1 MRLKDKVTIITG
13 AASGIGKETA
23 LLFAKEGA
31 KVIACDVNKER
42 LESLEKEAADSL
54 HGIVPCKL
62 DVTDRDDISA
72 CVEDIEK
79 RFGGVDVLINN
90 AGITADALLV
100 KMTED
105 QWDRVINVNLKGV
118 FNMTQSVAP
127 GMVERGSGVVLI
139 TSSVVGRYGNMGQT
153 NYAATKAGVIGM
165 TYSWAKEFGKKGLRF
180 NAVAPG
186 FIQTPMTKDLPEKVI
201 DRMIEKTPLR
211 RMGSPGDV
219 AKMFLFLA
227 SDEASYVTGQ
237 VIGVDG
243 GLVV

>member
-1 MRLKDKVTIITG
+1 
-13 AASGIGKETA
+13 
-23 LLFAKEGA
+23 
-31 KVIACDVNKER
+31 
-42 LESLEKEAADSL
+42 
-54 HGIVPCKL
+54 
-62 DVTDRDDISA
+62 
-72 CVEDIEK
+72 
-79 RFGGVDVLINN
+79 
-90 AGITADALLV
+90 
-100 KMTED
+100 
-105 QWDRVINVNLKGV
+105 
-118 FNMTQSVAP
+118 
-127 GMVERGSGVVLI
+127 MVERGSGVVLI